1 MKSMMKMLVMLCGL
15 TSIYAQFPD
24 RVGMPGSDA
33 ISADQL
39 GLKWGVSCQVMPGL
53 LSIANQ
59 NGEKVGIDDVNNA
72 IGFAD
77 QNVISLGDGGVAT
90 MIFAQPI
97 TDGSGPDFAVFENS
111 FEDYFLELAFIEV
124 SRDGVHFVRCPATSL
139 TSSAKQIGPF
149 DRIPDVRK
157 LNNLAG
163 KYRGGFGTP
172 FDLFELKD
180 SAGIDIQSITHIRVI
195 DVIGSIDPRFAS
207 YDSDGNIINDPWP
220 TPFPTCGFD
229 LDAIAVINE
238 KEQSKGK
245 IEVAPNPVHA
255 SADGLARVISGL
267 QQFDVYTMQGVWVS
281 RVENGYISISGLSAG
296 LYLMR
301 GYEQGNIQTGTL
313 MIVR

>member
-1 MKSMMKMLVMLCGL
+1 MKSMLKMLVMLCGM
-15 TSIYAQFPD
+15 TSLNAQFPD

-33 ISADQL
+33 IPAEQL
-39 GLKWGVSCQVMPGL
+39 GLKWGVSCQVIPGL
-53 LSIANQ
+53 LSIANK

-72 IGFAD
+72 IGMAD
-77 QNVISLGDGGVAT
+77 QVVISLGDGGMAT

-97 TDGSGPDFAVFENS
+97 TDGPGPDFAIFENS
-111 FEDYFLELAFIEV
+111 FEDYFLELAFVEV
-124 SRDGVHFVRCPATSL
+124 SSDGVHFVRFPATSL

-180 SAGIDIQSITHIRVI
+180 SAGIDIQTITHVRVI

-207 YDSDGNIINDPWP
+207 YDAQENIINDPWP

-238 KEQSKGK
+238 KVQTKGK

-301 GYEQGNIQTGTL
+301 GNEQGNIQTGTL

>member
-24 RVGMPGSDA
+24 RVGMPGSHA

-97 TDGSGPDFAVFENS
+97 TDGQGSDFAVFENS

-124 SRDGVHFVRCPATSL
+124 SSDGVHFVRFPATSL

-163 KYRGGFGTP
+163 KSRGGFGTP

>member
-33 ISADQL
+33 IPADQL

-97 TDGSGPDFAVFENS
+97 TDGPGSDFAVFENS

-124 SRDGVHFVRCPATSL
+124 SSDGVHFVRFPATSL

-207 YDSDGNIINDPWP
+207 YDADGNIINDPWP
-220 TPFPTCGFD
+220 TPFSTCGFD

-238 KEQSKGK
+238 KEQNKGN

>member
-24 RVGMPGSDA
+24 RVGMPGSHA

-97 TDGSGPDFAVFENS
+97 TDGQGSDFAVFENS

-124 SRDGVHFVRCPATSL
+124 SSDGVHFVRFPATSL

>member
-1 MKSMMKMLVMLCGL
+1 MKSMMKMFVMLCGL

-33 ISADQL
+33 IPADQL

-124 SRDGVHFVRCPATSL
+124 SSDGVHFVRFPATSF

-313 MIVR
+313 IIVR

>member
-1 MKSMMKMLVMLCGL
+1 M
-15 TSIYAQFPD
+15 
-24 RVGMPGSDA
+24 
-33 ISADQL
+33 
-39 GLKWGVSCQVMPGL
+39 
-53 LSIANQ
+53 
-59 NGEKVGIDDVNNA
+59 NNA

-124 SRDGVHFVRCPATSL
+124 SSDGVHFVRFPATSL

-172 FDLFELKD
+172 LDLFELKD

-296 LYLMR
+296 LYLLR

>member
-1 MKSMMKMLVMLCGL
+1 MKCMMKMLVMLCGL

-33 ISADQL
+33 IPADQL
-39 GLKWGVSCQVMPGL
+39 GLKWGISCQVIPGL

-72 IGFAD
+72 IGMAD
-77 QNVISLGDGGVAT
+77 QVVISLGDGGMAT
-90 MIFAQPI
+90 IMFAQPI
-97 TDGSGPDFAVFENS
+97 ADGLGPDFAVFENS
-111 FEDYFLELAFIEV
+111 FEDYFLELAFVEV
-124 SRDGVHFVRCPATSL
+124 SSDGVHFVRFPATSL
-139 TSSAKQIGPF
+139 TSSVKQIGPF

-238 KEQSKGK
+238 KVQSKGN

-255 SADGLARVISGL
+255 SGDGLARVVSGL
-267 QQFDVYTMQGVWVS
+267 QQFDVYTMQGEWVS
-281 RVENGYISISGLSAG
+281 RVENGYISISGLPVG

-301 GYEQGNIQTGTL
+301 GNEQGNIQTGTL
-313 MIVR
+313 IIVR

>member
-1 MKSMMKMLVMLCGL
+1 MKCMMKMLVMLCGL

-33 ISADQL
+33 IPADQL
-39 GLKWGVSCQVMPGL
+39 GLKWGISCQAIPGL

-72 IGFAD
+72 IGMAD
-77 QNVISLGDGGVAT
+77 QVVISLGDGGMAKI
-90 MIFAQPI
+90 MFAQPI
-97 TDGSGPDFAVFENS
+97 ADGLGPDFAVFENS
-111 FEDYFLELAFIEV
+111 FEDYFLELAFVEV
-124 SRDGVHFVRCPATSL
+124 SSDGVHFVRFPATSL

-238 KEQSKGK
+238 KVQSKGN

-255 SADGLARVISGL
+255 SGDGLARVVSGL
-267 QQFDVYTMQGVWVS
+267 QQFDVYTMQGEWVS
-281 RVENGYISISGLSAG
+281 RVENGYISISGLPVG

-301 GYEQGNIQTGTL
+301 GNEQGNIQTGTL
-313 MIVR
+313 IIVR

>member
-1 MKSMMKMLVMLCGL
+1 MKCMMKMLVMLCGL

-33 ISADQL
+33 IPADQL
-39 GLKWGVSCQVMPGL
+39 GLKWGISCQVIPGL

-72 IGFAD
+72 IGMAD
-77 QNVISLGDGGVAT
+77 QVVISLGDGGMAT
-90 MIFAQPI
+90 IMFAQPI
-97 TDGSGPDFAVFENS
+97 ADGLGPDFAVFENS
-111 FEDYFLELAFIEV
+111 FEDYFLELAFVEV
-124 SRDGVHFVRCPATSL
+124 SSDGVHFVRFPATSL

-238 KEQSKGK
+238 KVQSKGN

-255 SADGLARVISGL
+255 SGDGLARVVSGL
-267 QQFDVYTMQGVWVS
+267 QQFDVYTMQGEWVS
-281 RVENGYISISGLSAG
+281 RVENGYISISGLPVG

-301 GYEQGNIQTGTL
+301 GNEQGNIQTGTL
-313 MIVR
+313 IIVR

>member
-33 ISADQL
+33 IPADQL

-124 SRDGVHFVRCPATSL
+124 SSDGVHFVRFPATSL
-139 TSSAKQIGPF
+139 TSFAKQIGPF

-207 YDSDGNIINDPWP
+207 YDADGNIINDPWP

-301 GYEQGNIQTGTL
+301 GYEQGNIQTGSL

>member
-24 RVGMPGSDA
+24 RVVMPGSDA

-124 SRDGVHFVRCPATSL
+124 SSDGVHFVRFPATSL
-139 TSSAKQIGPF
+139 TSFAKQIGPF

>member
-1 MKSMMKMLVMLCGL
+1 MKSMLKMLVMLCGM

-24 RVGMPGSDA
+24 RVGMPGNDA
-33 ISADQL
+33 IPADQL

-90 MIFAQPI
+90 MIFALPI
-97 TDGSGPDFAVFENS
+97 TDGPGPDFAVFENS
-111 FEDYFLELAFIEV
+111 FEDYFLELAFVEV
-124 SRDGVHFVRCPATSL
+124 SSDGMHFVRFPASSL

-163 KYRGGFGTP
+163 KYRGGYGTP
-172 FDLFELKD
+172 FDLSELKD

-207 YDSDGNIINDPWP
+207 YDVNGNIINDPWP

-238 KEQSKGK
+238 KVQSEGK

-255 SADGLARVISGL
+255 SADGLAKVIVGL
-267 QQFDVYTMQGVWVS
+267 QECDVYTMEGVWVS
-281 RVENGYISISGLSAG
+281 KVENGIIPIEGLSAG
-296 LYLMR
+296 LYMLK
-301 GYEQGNIQTGTL
+301 GITQGNVHTGTV
-313 MIVR
+313 MILR

>member
-1 MKSMMKMLVMLCGL
+1 MKSMLKVLVMLFGM

-33 ISADQL
+33 IPAEQL
-39 GLKWGVSCQVMPGL
+39 GLKWGVSCQIMPGL

-59 NGEKVGIDDVNNA
+59 NGEKLGIDDVNNA

-77 QNVISLGDGGVAT
+77 QNVISLGDGGMAIL
-90 MIFAQPI
+90 MFARPI
-97 TDGSGPDFAVFENS
+97 VDGPGPDFAVFENS
-111 FEDYFLELAFIEV
+111 FEDYFLELAFVEV
-124 SRDGVHFVRCPATSL
+124 SSDGVHFVRFPATSL

-163 KYRGGFGTP
+163 KYRGGYGTP
-172 FDLFELKD
+172 FDLSELKD

-207 YDSDGNIINDPWP
+207 YDVNGNIINDPWP

-238 KEQSKGK
+238 KVQSEGK

-255 SADGLARVISGL
+255 SADGLAKVIVGL
-267 QQFDVYTMQGVWVS
+267 KECDLYTIEGVWMS
-281 RVENGYISISGLSAG
+281 KVENGIIPIEGLSAG
-296 LYLMR
+296 LYMLK
-301 GYEQGNIQTGTL
+301 GITQGNVHTGTV
-313 MIVR
+313 MILR

>member
-33 ISADQL
+33 IPADQL

-124 SRDGVHFVRCPATSL
+124 SSDGVHFVRFPATSL
-139 TSSAKQIGPF
+139 TSFAKQIGPF

-172 FDLFELKD
+172 FDLSELKD

-207 YDSDGNIINDPWP
+207 YDADGNIINDPWP

-281 RVENGYISISGLSAG
+281 RVENGDISISGLSAG

-301 GYEQGNIQTGTL
+301 GNEQGNIQTGTL

>member
-97 TDGSGPDFAVFENS
+97 TDGQGSDFAVFENS
-111 FEDYFLELAFIEV
+111 FEDYFLELAVIEV
-124 SRDGVHFVRCPATSL
+124 SSDGVHFVRFPATSL

>member
-97 TDGSGPDFAVFENS
+97 TDGQGSDFAVFENS

-124 SRDGVHFVRCPATSL
+124 SSDGVHFVRFPATSL
-139 TSSAKQIGPF
+139 TSFAKQIGPF